1 MGARDRMTGKWEIEI
16 DPKRDWL
23 SKYWRKLFDADQ
35 YKTAFKPPRKHHL
48 VFDDIDLVL
57 AAQCEFETHMGF
69 YACFVAYGFFCSLE
83 HPATMLQF

>member
-1 MGARDRMTGKWEIEI
+1 MGAGDRITAKWEIGI

-48 VFDDIDLVL
+48 VFDDVDLVL
-57 AAQCEFETHMGF
+57 AAQCEFETQLTFMRGF
-69 YACFVAYGFFCSLE
+69 
-83 HPATMLQF
+83 